1 MKYGKIIASKKVSTF
16 VIKIYLEINQKSF
29 DSAYIIYI
37 CLFIYTCLVI
47 CVTSDISLYI
57 LPLRTRELQYG
68 GKWKRLSKYVIKE
81 CTKNA
86 SLRKSY
92 YIESYYKTACYV
104 G

>member
-29 DSAYIIYI
+29 DSA
-37 CLFIYTCLVI
+37 
-47 CVTSDISLYI
+47 YI